1 MNALI
6 KTLFLFVH
14 MKFDNLAKTD
24 NFFPAFQHKE
34 AIYSS
39 KLRVLSISAPN
50 SFCFLLSQIFVFPIF
65 AQTFSYLNPESSQV
79 TFMLV

>member
-1 MNALI
+1 MNAFI

-24 NFFPAFQHKE
+24 NFFLAFLHKE

-39 KLRVLSISAPN
+39 KLKALSISTPK

-65 AQTFSYLNPESSQV
+65 AQIFSYLNPETSK
-79 TFMLV
+79 